1 LRNKK
6 TPYWFGGFGDIE
18 YHLQGET
25 DITKRRLTMS
35 IQQTVFPFKVETTKE
50 RLTAHGGL
58 ALMGEFNHGIGLREL
73 ANQYLPG
80 PGSNR
85 GFDPSEIVD
94 AVVLM
99 LQGGGRSLE
108 DLRELKDEEGLMK
121 LMGRH
126 QIAEPDT
133 VGDWLRRMG
142 DPTRGGPGLEGLDRV
157 RSKINE
163 RIMRRDGIKEY
174 TLDADAMEI
183 VGEKAEA
190 LFTYQGNKGYMP
202 VAGFLYEISLCL
214 YDEFREGN
222 VAPAF
227 GQKEFY
233 LQCKK
238 RMSRGKKIGNYRAD
252 SASYQAGLFNQLE
265 EDGVKY
271 GITVDQDKAVK
282 KVIGMICEGEWKE
295 PVRGCGYQ
303 LAETVHCMNG
313 TKKAFRLVVK
323 RQIRRQG
330 ELFEKEGPY
339 FYHAVAT
346 NWLKEEKN
354 PQEVL
359 KWHNQRGQAEN
370 FNKELKIGL
379 GMERM
384 PCGQTH
390 ANAVFFRIGVIA
402 YNLFIGFKR
411 LSCPESW
418 AKHTIATFRWK
429 MVQVAGR
436 IVKHAGET
444 VLKLMIDLEKLDLF
458 KEIRRKSFDLSLC
471 PDG

>member
-1 LRNKK
+1 
-6 TPYWFGGFGDIE
+6 
-18 YHLQGET
+18 
-25 DITKRRLTMS
+25 M
-35 IQQTVFPFKVETTKE
+35 IQQTIFAFKIETTKE

-58 ALMGEFNHGIGLREL
+58 ALMGEFNHGIGLSEL
-73 ANQYLPG
+73 TDQYLPA

-85 GFDPSEIVD
+85 GLDPSEIVD
-94 AVVLM
+94 TVVLM
-99 LQGGGRSLE
+99 LQGGGRTLE
-108 DLRELKDEEGLMK
+108 DLRELKNEEGLMK
-121 LMGRH
+121 LIGRDE
-126 QIAEPDT
+126 IPEPDT

-142 DPTRGGPGLEGLDRV
+142 DPNRGKPGLEGLDRV
-157 RSKINE
+157 RGKINE
-163 RIMRRDGIKEY
+163 RILRRDGVKEY

-183 VGEKAEA
+183 TGEKADA
-190 LFTYQGNKGYMP
+190 LFTYNGDRGYMP
-202 VAGFLYEISLCL
+202 VAGFLYETPVCL

-233 LQCKK
+233 LECKQ
-238 RMSRGKKIGNYRAD
+238 RMPWGKKIGSYRAD
-252 SASYQAGLFNQLE
+252 SASYQAGLINQFE

-271 GITVDQDKAVK
+271 GITADQDKAVK
-282 KVIGMICEGEWKE
+282 KVIGMIGREEWKE
-295 PVRGCGYQ
+295 PVRGCGYE
-303 LAETVHCMNG
+303 LAETVHCMNE

-323 RQIRRQG
+323 REIRRQG

-339 FYHAVAT
+339 FYHVVAT
-346 NWLKEEKN
+346 NWLEEEKN
-354 PQEVL
+354 TEEVL

-384 PCGQTH
+384 PCGQSY

-411 LSCPESW
+411 LACPESW
-418 AKHTIATFRWK
+418 TKQTIATFRWK

-436 IVKHAGET
+436 IVRHAGEV
-444 VLKLMIDLEKLDLF
+444 VLKLMIGLEKLELF
-458 KEIRRKSFDLSLC
+458 QGIRRKSFELSVC

>member
-1 LRNKK
+1 
-6 TPYWFGGFGDIE
+6 
-18 YHLQGET
+18 
-25 DITKRRLTMS
+25 M
-35 IQQTVFPFKVETTKE
+35 IQQTIFPFKIKTTKE

-58 ALMGEFNHGIGLREL
+58 ALMAEFNHGIGLREL
-73 ANQYLPG
+73 TDRYLPG

-85 GFDPSEIVD
+85 GFEPSEIVD

-108 DLRELKDEEGLMK
+108 DLRELKDEAGLME
-121 LMGRH
+121 LIGRDE
-126 QIAEPDT
+126 IPEPDT

-142 DPTRGGPGLEGLDRV
+142 DPKTGQLGLEGLDRV
-157 RSKINE
+157 RDKINE
-163 RIMRRDGIKEY
+163 RVLRKDGIQEY
-174 TLDADAMEI
+174 TLDADATEI
-183 VGEKAEA
+183 IGEKSDA
-190 LFTYQGNKGYMP
+190 LFTYNGNKGYMP
-202 VAGFLYEISLCL
+202 MLGFLYENSVCL
-214 YDEFREGN
+214 LDEFREGN
-222 VAPAF
+222 LAPAF

-233 LQCKK
+233 LQCKERMPCGK
-238 RMSRGKKIGNYRAD
+238 RIGYYRGD

-265 EDGVKY
+265 EDGVRY

-282 KVIGMICEGEWKE
+282 LAIGLIPSGDWEE
-295 PVRGCGYQ
+295 PVKGCGYE
-303 LAETVHCMNG
+303 LAETVHCMNE
-313 TKKAFRLVVK
+313 TERAFRLVVK
-323 RQIRRQG
+323 RGIRRQG
-330 ELFEKEGPY
+330 ELFEKEGQY
-339 FYHAVAT
+339 FYHAVAS
-346 NWLKEEKN
+346 NWPEEEKN
-354 PQEVL
+354 TEEVL
-359 KWHNQRGQAEN
+359 RWHNQRGQAEN

-444 VLKLMIDLEKLDLF
+444 VLKLMIDLEKLEWF
-458 KEIRRKSFDLSLC
+458 QGIRRKSFELSLC

>member
-1 LRNKK
+1 
-6 TPYWFGGFGDIE
+6 
-18 YHLQGET
+18 
-25 DITKRRLTMS
+25 M
-35 IQQTVFPFKVETTKE
+35 IQQTVFPFKIETTRE

-58 ALMGEFNHGIGLREL
+58 ALMVEFNHGIGLREL
-73 ANQYLPG
+73 VDRYLPV

-85 GFDPSEIVD
+85 GFNPSVMVD
-94 AVVLM
+94 TLVLM

-108 DLRELKDEEGLMK
+108 DLRELKNEEGLMK
-121 LMGRH
+121 LIGH
-126 QIAEPDT
+126 NEIPEPDT

-142 DPTRGGPGLEGLDRV
+142 DPKAGQLGLEGLGGVRDKISERV
-157 RSKINE
+157 LKK
-163 RIMRRDGIKEY
+163 DGIKEY
-174 TLDADAMEI
+174 TLDADATEI
-183 VGEKAEA
+183 IGEKADA
-190 LFTYQGNKGYMP
+190 LFTYNGNKGYMP
-202 VAGFLYEISLCL
+202 MLGFLYENPVCL
-214 YDEFREGN
+214 LDEFREGN

-233 LQCKK
+233 LQCKQRMPWGK
-238 RMSRGKKIGNYRAD
+238 RIGYYRGD

-271 GITVDQDKAVK
+271 GITADQDKAVK
-282 KVIGMICEGEWKE
+282 SAIALIPSGDWKE
-295 PVRGCGYQ
+295 PVKGCGYE
-303 LAETVHCMNG
+303 LAETVHCMNE

-323 RQIRRQG
+323 REIRRQG
-330 ELFEKEGPY
+330 ELFEKEGQY

-346 NWLKEEKN
+346 NWLEEEKN
-354 PQEVL
+354 TEEVL

-402 YNLFIGFKR
+402 YDLFIGFKR

-418 AKHTIATFRWK
+418 ARHTIATFRWK

-444 VLKLMIDLEKLDLF
+444 VLKLMIDLEKLELF
-458 KEIRRKSFDLSLC
+458 KEIRRKSFELSLC

>member
-1 LRNKK
+1 
-6 TPYWFGGFGDIE
+6 
-18 YHLQGET
+18 
-25 DITKRRLTMS
+25 M
-35 IQQTVFPFKVETTKE
+35 IQQTIFPFKLKTTQE
-50 RLTAHGGL
+50 SLTAHGGL
-58 ALMGEFNHGIGLREL
+58 ALMAEFNHGIGLREL
-73 ANQYLPG
+73 TDQYLPV

-85 GFDPSEIVD
+85 GYDPSVIVD
-94 AVVLM
+94 TVVLM

-108 DLRELKDEEGLMK
+108 DLRELKNEEGLMK
-121 LMGRH
+121 LMGREE
-126 QIAEPDT
+126 IPEPDT

-142 DPTRGGPGLEGLDRV
+142 DSRRGEAGFKGLDWV
-157 RSKINE
+157 RGKINE
-163 RIMRRDGIKEY
+163 RILRRDGIKEY

-183 VGEKAEA
+183 IGEKDDA
-190 LFTYQGNKGYMP
+190 LFTYNGNKGYMP
-202 VAGFLYEISLCL
+202 VAGFLYETPVCL

-222 VAPAF
+222 VAPAW

-233 LQCKK
+233 LQCKQ
-238 RMSRGKKIGNYRAD
+238 RMPRGKEIGYYRAD
-252 SASYQAGLFNQLE
+252 SASYQAELFNQLE

-271 GITVDQDKAVK
+271 AITADQDKAVK
-282 KVIGMICEGEWKE
+282 KVIGLMGQEEWKE
-295 PVRGCGYQ
+295 PVRGCGYE
-303 LAETVHCMNG
+303 LAETVHCMNE

-323 RQIRRQG
+323 REVRRQG
-330 ELFEKEGPY
+330 ELFEVKGAPY

-346 NWLKEEKN
+346 NWLEEEKN
-354 PQEVL
+354 TEEIL

-411 LSCPESW
+411 LCCPEGW
-418 AKHTIATFRWK
+418 RKHTIATFRWK

-436 IVKHAGET
+436 IVRHGGET
-444 VLKLMIDLEKLDLF
+444 VIKLMIDLETLELF
-458 KEIRRKSFDLSLC
+458 KKIRRKSFELSLC
-471 PDG
+471 LDG

>member
-1 LRNKK
+1 
-6 TPYWFGGFGDIE
+6 
-18 YHLQGET
+18 
-25 DITKRRLTMS
+25 M
-35 IQQTVFPFKVETTKE
+35 IQQTIFPFKIETTKE

-58 ALMGEFNHGIGLREL
+58 ALMAEFNHGIGLREL
-73 ANQYLPG
+73 TDRYLPA

-85 GFDPSEIVD
+85 GFDPSVIVD
-94 AVVLM
+94 TVVLM

-108 DLRELKDEEGLMK
+108 DLRELKNEEGLMK
-121 LMGRH
+121 LIGRDE
-126 QIAEPDT
+126 IPEPDT

-142 DPTRGGPGLEGLDRV
+142 DPNRGQEGLKGLGEV
-157 RSKINE
+157 RDKING
-163 RIMRRDGIKEY
+163 RILKRDGIRGY
-174 TLDADAMEI
+174 TLDPDATEI
-183 VGEKAEA
+183 IGEKADA
-190 LFTYQGNKGYMP
+190 LFTYNKNKGYMP
-202 VAGFLYEISLCL
+202 TLGFLYETPVCI

-222 VAPAF
+222 VPPAY

-233 LQCKK
+233 LECKRRMPVGK
-238 RMSRGKKIGNYRAD
+238 RIRNYRAD
-252 SASYQAGLFNQLE
+252 SASYQAELFNQLE
-265 EDGVKY
+265 EDGVRY
-271 GITVDQDKAVK
+271 GITADQDKAVK
-282 KVIGMICEGEWKE
+282 SVIALIPSGDWKE
-295 PVRGCGYQ
+295 PVRGCGYEI
-303 LAETVHCMNG
+303 AETVHCMNE
-313 TKKAFRLVVK
+313 TKKAFRLVIK
-323 RQIRRQG
+323 REVRRQG
-330 ELFEKEGPY
+330 EIFEQVGQY

-346 NWLKEEKN
+346 NWLEEEKDTW
-354 PQEVL
+354 EVL
-359 KWHNQRGQAEN
+359 KWHNQRGQPEN
-370 FNKELKIGL
+370 FNKELKMGL

-444 VLKLMIDLEKLDLF
+444 VLKLMIDLEKLELF
-458 KEIRRKSFDLSLC
+458 KGIRRKSFELSLC